1 MIGVNFATHAQS
13 HVVINLFVSLGK
25 NIPDFLKSDTPLPGF
40 KPDHPHPGELIPP

>member
-25 NIPDFLKSDTPLPGF
+25 NIPDFLKSDTPGF
-40 KPDHPHPGELIPP
+40 LVSSQITPTLVS